1 MGNGSMM
8 FGKFSGNG
16 RSRHWKKISALAFV
30 AGGLYLGYVLLSDK
44 GVSYHWQWY
53 RVWPY
58 LFSVENGR
66 LCSGLL
72 IKGLAVTLKI
82 SGAGL
87 FLALFTG
94 VATAFARLSSYPVL
108 RFFALSY
115 VESIRNTPLLIQIFF
130 MYFVIAPVMG
140 LSAFASAVIAL
151 GLFEGAYSSEIIR
164 SGITNV
170 PKGQIEA
177 AKSLGLSGKH
187 IYIRIILPQMLPQI
201 MPMLAG
207 QLVSLIK
214 DSALVSTISIYDLTM
229 QGQQIVSRTFLT
241 FEIWLVVALC
251 YFFVNAG
258 LSFLIRQLER
268 RMQFS
273 H

>member
-1 MGNGSMM
+1 MSI
-8 FGKFSGNG
+8 F
-16 RSRHWKKISALAFV
+16 ALGVIGIF
-30 AGGLYLGYVLLSDK
+30 LGYFLLSDK
-44 GVSYHWQWY
+44 GMAYHWQWY

-58 LFSVENGR
+58 LFSVENGQ

-72 IKGLAVTLKI
+72 LKGLAVTMKI

-87 FLALFTG
+87 CLALFAG
-94 VATAFARLSSYPVL
+94 ILAALARLSSYPVL
-108 RFFALSY
+108 RFFALAY

-130 MYFVIAPVMG
+130 MYFVIAPVIG

-164 SGITNV
+164 SGIANV

-177 AKSLGLSGKH
+177 AKSLGFTKKH
-187 IYIRIILPQMLPQI
+187 LYLKIILPQMLPQI
-201 MPMLAG
+201 IPMLAG

-229 QGQQIVSRTFLT
+229 QGQQVVSRTFLT

-251 YFFVNAG
+251 YLVVNAI
-258 LSFLIRQLER
+258 LSFLIRQFER
-268 RMQFS
+268 RIQFA

>member
-1 MGNGSMM
+1 MNKDSMHRNVI
-8 FGKFSGNG
+8 FLLGT
-16 RSRHWKKISALAFV
+16 ALLAI
-30 AGGLYLGYVLLSDK
+30 AYVLFSDR

-53 RVWPY
+53 RAWPY
-58 LFSVENGR
+58 LFSFENGQ
-66 LCSGLL
+66 LSLGLL
-72 IKGLAVTLKI
+72 LQGLLVTLKI

-87 FLALFTG
+87 LLALFAG
-94 VATAFARLSSYPVL
+94 CVTAIARLSSYPVL
-108 RFFALSY
+108 RFFSLAY
-115 VESIRNTPLLIQIFF
+115 VELIRNTPLLIQIFLV
-130 MYFVIAPVMG
+130 YFVISPVIG
-140 LSAFASAVIAL
+140 LSSFASAVIAL

-177 AKSLGLSGKH
+177 AKSLGFTKKH
-187 IYIRIILPQMLPQI
+187 LYLKIIFPQMLPQI
-201 MPMLAG
+201 TPMLAG

-241 FEIWLVVALC
+241 FEIWLLVALC
-251 YFFVNAG
+251 YLIVNAG
-258 LSFLIRQLER
+258 LSFLIRRIEGKI
-268 RMQFS
+268 QFS